1 MATRLTGVG
10 SLPKKKS
17 TPDFENSLSE
27 LEQLVERLEKEEVS
41 LESSLKDFERGIQL
55 TQSCQKAL
63 DEAEQK
69 VKQLTEVDGQFR
81 LDPFPEDDPET

>member
-1 MATRLTGVG
+1 MTGVG

-17 TPDFENSLSE
+17 TPDFEKSLSE
-27 LEQLVERLEKEEVS
+27 LELLVARLEQEEVS

-69 VKQLTEVDGQFR
+69 VRQLTEEDGQLR
-81 LDPFPEDDPET
+81 LEPFSDDDPET